1 MLKGKLQVTIKDGVL
16 VKAVEIK
23 TDDDSQSYI
32 DYIVPDGVTKIGI
45 GAFWNCVS
53 LRSIIIPKHVAE
65 IDLSAFHGCCNLES
79 VTIPDT
85 IIIRPYIASTS
96 GNWLM
101 FTFEKCHKL
110 KDININI
117 SDLATYLTTDWE
129 WRNIKTFGIY
139 QTGWRGRHMLVNGEK
154 ITELVIPDGI
164 TRIGDNALFGYEELT
179 SIKLPEGVTAI
190 GANAFS
196 HRITGSAM
204 LALPLVLVQG
214 LVGGGGGFLR
224 NCRLLGF
231 FLLLFGRQSQTLLAV
246 LGHQRLF
253 GSRGYGFCR
262 SRLWS
267 SWLHRRS
274 RLCHSHIL
282 YIHAKHNLKTFLGRR
297 GRWIQH
303 QKIQ

>member
-45 GAFWNCVS
+45 RAFWNCVS
-53 LRSIIIPKHVAE
+53 LRNIIIPKHVAE
-65 IDLSAFHGCCNLES
+65 IDLSAFYGCCNLES

-164 TRIGDNALFGYEELT
+164 TRIGDNSLFGYEELT
-179 SIKLPEGVTAI
+179 SIKLPEGVTTI
-190 GANAFS
+190 GANAFNRCS
-196 HRITGSAM
+196 NLKSIMIPNS
-204 LALPLVLVQG
+204 VVSI
-214 LVGGGGGFLR
+214 GGGAFW
-224 NCRLLGF
+224 NCHKLESIYFKHTLPPNAELIGIDPAKLHCNGETTLVEYFWNSTSKFPRIYVPK
-231 FLLLFGRQSQTLLAV
+231 QSVELYKQAEGWSYYADNIV
-246 LGHQRLF
+246 
-253 GSRGYGFCR
+253 GYD
-262 SRLWS
+262 
-267 SWLHRRS
+267 
-274 RLCHSHIL
+274 IEDE
-282 YIHAKHNLKTFLGRR
+282 
-297 GRWIQH
+297 
-303 QKIQ
+303 